1 MSGVKETDPP
11 ELPVIFKAISSN
23 SYALELVEQLNEVIA
38 FGSPSLTRT
47 QEKAIV
53 TVVSAADHCCY
64 EAPTHGATATPW
76 GGRSH
81 SGQKNKSP
89 DLLSKDGAFFLS
101 VIWI

>member
-38 FGSPSLTRT
+38 FGSLSLTRT

-53 TVVSAADHCCY
+53 TVVSAANHCCY
-64 EAPTHGATATPW
+64 EAPTHGALFRKYSGDSATANQLLADHT
-76 GGRSH
+76 
-81 SGQKNKSP
+81 QA
-89 DLLSKDGAFFLS
+89 DL
-101 VIWI
+101 